1 MYLKRFDRQAGS
13 SCPRGVYSGSTTN
26 QTARDAR
33 HKSGGMLRKTASLC
47 LPVTPHSCISP
58 YLPLRMISLHLPA
71 KGDGATF
78 LRGATNIITTS
89 QGEQNTQLK
98 ALVAE
103 LVVLMN
109 AYAADSA
116 EDRAKTEYRGGP
128 FLPRNRE
135 HWPRSLIALW
145 DALIKVCL
153 PSLTLKPSPT
163 HLPLNLPLNLL
174 SRCMRHGQR
183 ITRRG

>member
-1 MYLKRFDRQAGS
+1 MPCTS
-13 SCPRGVYSGSTTN
+13 SASIGKLEALALVASIPAAPPTKQHATHAIKAVGCST
-26 QTARDAR
+26 
-33 HKSGGMLRKTASLC
+33 KPPPCISLY
-47 LPVTPHSCISP
+47 LPVSP
-58 YLPLRMISLHLPA
+58 LELRMISLHLPA

-174 SRCMRHGQR
+174 SR
-183 ITRRG
+183 